1 MKNLQ
6 SLFFGTTITLATV
19 TAATLAPSPVQA
31 AGLNGSIGLGGTAE
45 FGNPEQMF
53 TNQTTL
59 GFDNHVIN
67 SSAGDLAG
75 LMPVNMETL
84 NLTLDGIPNPM
95 MNFYNYE
102 ATTAFIDFG
111 LVDLEGDGTLS
122 QLTFDLDAGQVMR
135 QFNPLQPGN
144 VSINGLIIT
153 GLFNYEGEAF
163 EGFGSFGASR
173 SGSEEFGFSTSY
185 QMTLGVGNGGEISP
199 ESPESVPEP
208 SILLGLGTV
217 LGMGALSRKKALAN
231 RQK

>member
-6 SLFFGTTITLATV
+6 SLFFGTTMAAATV
-19 TAATLAPSPVQA
+19 TAATLATSPQA
-31 AGLNGSIGLGGTAE
+31 LALKGSIGLGGTAE

-53 TNQTTL
+53 APQTTL

-84 NLTLDGIPNPM
+84 NLILDDFTNPM

-102 ATTAFIDFG
+102 ALPTFIDFG
-111 LVDLEGDGTLS
+111 EVDLEGDGTFS
-122 QLTFDLDAGQVMR
+122 ELTFDLNAGQVMR
-135 QFNPLQPGN
+135 LFNFPGN
-144 VSINGLIIT
+144 VSVGNLPFT
-153 GLFNYEGEAF
+153 GMFNYGGETF

-173 SGSEEFGFSTSY
+173 SGSEEYGFSTSY

-231 RQK
+231 R